1 MTVPGPPG
9 PPGSS
14 THFILKYRKTNG
26 FLFCSGPPGVSV
38 MGQKGEPG
46 MDSRS
51 PFYGDLTHSAGRVGK
66 SINYKI

>member
-1 MTVPGPPG
+1 MSAGPPG
-9 PPGSS
+9 
-14 THFILKYRKTNG
+14 I
-26 FLFCSGPPGVSV
+26 SV

-66 SINYKI
+66 LFINWNDFIWLSEFHTIIGTNEIHIQT